1 MSHPCPLMTNATG
14 PFQLITAVKLS
25 GKLERKNDDLLPLYA
40 QGKLKR
46 NCQITLRLNMHR
58 SSNTSFTF
66 IPGSLEDTA
75 LVSLDSVNCL
85 SGHEPKRKLTDNRDV
100 GLAPLTPLMSI
111 IFPSKTRH
119 DMRISINFDNNRPSM
134 TL

>member
-1 MSHPCPLMTNATG
+1 
-14 PFQLITAVKLS
+14 
-25 GKLERKNDDLLPLYA
+25 
-40 QGKLKR
+40 
-46 NCQITLRLNMHR
+46 MHR
-58 SSNTSFTF
+58 SSNAPFVF

-75 LVSLDSVNCL
+75 LVSLVSVNSL

-119 DMRISINFDNNRPSM
+119 DMRINIFLRL
-134 TL
+134 TRAIKWIRRKKY